1 MTHSHM
7 HHSQK
12 LRNAARAVLN
22 RARELSMYAHAGGV
36 RSRDDQLRFL
46 ILAGAHRGSHLL
58 IDLLNRHPNLHC
70 DGEILGRRSA
80 CRLVNPDLFIRGHA
94 AQRRE
99 DCYGCKISVGHL
111 SQFQKLDPQ
120 MFLQE
125 MHRRGWRL
133 IHLIRT
139 NVLRVCIS
147 SMLAHQRRQWHATN
161 DTPVT
166 PAKVRVDCDELHR
179 QLVLRSETLRTE
191 SECLSGLPSHQ
202 IVYEQDPMDT
212 SRHQITLD
220 RVFQFLDLPEAEVSA
235 SLVRTSP
242 ESIREMVDNYDQVV
256 QSLNGTP
263 YAEFFER
270 SLNQD

>member
-1 MTHSHM
+1 MHHSHM
-7 HHSQK
+7 QK

-36 RSRDDQLRFL
+36 RPRDDQLRFFV
-46 ILAGAHRGSHLL
+46 LAGARRGSHLL
-58 IDLLNRHPNLHC
+58 IDLLNRHPDLHC
-70 DGEILGRRSA
+70 DGEIMGRRSA
-80 CRLVNPDLFIRGHA
+80 CRLLNPDLYIRGHA
-94 AQRRE
+94 VQRRE
-99 DCYGCKISVGHL
+99 HRYGCKISVGHL
-111 SQFQKLDPQ
+111 VQLQKLDPQ
-120 MFLQE
+120 LFLQE

-133 IHLIRT
+133 IHLVRT

-147 SMLAHQRRQWHATN
+147 SMLAHQRRQWHATR

-191 SECLSGLPSHQ
+191 TECLSGLPLHR
-202 IVYEQDPMDT
+202 IVYEQDLMDP

-220 RVFQFLDLPEAEVSA
+220 QVFQFLDLPGAEVSA

-242 ESIREMVDNYDQVV
+242 ESIREMVDNYEQVV
-256 QSLNGTP
+256 QSLNGTS
-263 YAEFFER
+263 YEEF
-270 SLNQD
+270 LNAA